1 MKTESNHGWYVYIV
15 QCADQTLYTG
25 ISTDV
30 ARRVEEHNQSPKA
43 AAYTR
48 SRRPVELVY
57 CEPCSDRSAALKR
70 ENAIRRLNSDAKK
83 NLIKNNHL

>member
-1 MKTESNHGWYVYIV
+1 MDTEPNRAWYVYMV
-15 QCADQTLYTG
+15 RCADQSLYTG

-30 ARRVEEHNQSPKA
+30 ARRVLEHNQSPKA

-57 CEPCSDRSAALKR
+57 TEQCADRPAALKR
-70 ENAIRRLNSDAKK
+70 EHAIRQLTAMAKK
-83 NLIKNNHL
+83 KLIQNNHL